1 MEQSQALT
9 PTSPLTEVAKD
20 SLAVLFAKDPFQLT
34 KLDITAICTEL
45 RAQRARWMIEE
56 KAKPI
61 KKEAKARKEK
71 ATALNEKDIND
82 LLDLL

>member
-1 MEQSQALT
+1 MEQSL
-9 PTSPLTEVAKD
+9 TSPLTEVAKD
-20 SLAVLFAKDPFQLT
+20 SLASLFAKDPFQLT
-34 KLDITAICTEL
+34 KTDITAICIEL

-71 ATALNEKDIND
+71 ATLLNEGEIND